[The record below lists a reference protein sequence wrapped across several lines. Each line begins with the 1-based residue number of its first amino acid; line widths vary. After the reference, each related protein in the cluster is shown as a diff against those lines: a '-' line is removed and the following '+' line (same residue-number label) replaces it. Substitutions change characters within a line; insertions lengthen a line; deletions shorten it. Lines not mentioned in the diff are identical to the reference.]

1 MNSQS
6 NLAKFESRFAQ
17 ARSCYERQNTKN
29 TKPMFCKGHF
39 LLPLS
44 SEIGAHILSNFRELK
59 ATLVCL
65 EFTPVKTESEGEGIS
80 E

>member
-44 SEIGAHILSNFRELK
+44 SEIVHIFFQILGSSK
-59 ATLVCL
+59 QH
-65 EFTPVKTESEGEGIS
+65 
-80 E
+80 